1 VAAQAIIIASTSSIV
16 SEIDLSKPM
25 QRGFFFFFFFLTYKV
40 EKTKPEQ

>member
-25 QRGFFFFFFFLTYKV
+25 QRGFFFFFFLNYKV